1 MGLPKIGNEVPEMS
15 TEAATDLV
23 QKMVKLER
31 AKTGTVEGAIDNLA
45 RKYRIGVWP
54 LTHLFKG
61 RAKTCDTGLYARIR
75 AAYLDYCAAQVAAL
89 QHELELELARGGDDD
104 LTADLAAQAAELAAK
119 IAAKRSK
126 GTSR

>member
-1 MGLPKIGNEVPEMS
+1 MGLPKLGNEVPEVS

-23 QKMVKLER
+23 QKMVRLER
-31 AKTGTVEGAIDNLA
+31 ARTGNVETAIDSLS

-61 RAKTCDTGLYARIR
+61 RAKTCDLSLYARIR

-89 QHELELELARGGDDD
+89 QHELDLELARGGDDD

-119 IAAKRSK
+119 IAAKRAK
-126 GTSR
+126 GSPR